1 MLYLLS
7 LAWLY
12 FFRIR
17 RQSKGEITIKEG
29 ENTIEEIIKFLGEVL
44 LRSIEIADALSFAWK
59 RES

>member
-44 LRSIEIADALSFAWK
+44 LRSIEISDAVPFA
-59 RES
+59 